1 MSIENPMKFAS
12 KSVVEST
19 QKEVWKVLVVDDEQ
33 SVHTITNTVLNGISF
48 DNKKLEFISA
58 YSGTQAREIMEEQ
71 GDVALILLDVVME
84 NDNAGLEFVDYVR
97 NVLKNKFVRIVLR
110 TGQPGHAPEK
120 EVIDQYDINDYKE
133 KTELT
138 AQKLYTTVI
147 ASLRNYKDLKQ
158 LESEKIAIE
167 TPKENKMV
175 FDFAQNAL
183 NKLFETLSESSQGR
197 SQNFEAVV
205 VEIIKKEKIILAAS
219 KKLEGLTYEEF
230 LEKEP
235 DIAQHIEKAIKIK
248 SSLQINTGLV
258 NYYEDESGNEN
269 ILYLSCNKSFSQ
281 NDVQLIEMFS
291 FNLSSA
297 IELYY
302 K

>member
-1 MSIENPMKFAS
+1 MSMKNPMKFAN
-12 KSVVEST
+12 KNRAEEGN
-19 QKEVWKVLVVDDEQ
+19 KEVWKVLVVDDEQ
-33 SVHTITNTVLNGISF
+33 SVHTITNTVLNGITF

-58 YSGTQAREIMEEQ
+58 YSGVQAREIMQENS
-71 GDVALILLDVVME
+71 DIALILLDVVME
-84 NDNAGLEFVDYVR
+84 DDNAGLEFVDYVR
-97 NVLKNKFVRIVLR
+97 NELKNKFVRIVLR

-167 TPKENKMV
+167 TPKNKMV
-175 FDFAQNAL
+175 YDFAQNAL
-183 NKLFETLSESSQGR
+183 DKLFDSLSENSQGR
-197 SQNFEAVV
+197 CQNFEALV
-205 VEIIKKEKIILAAS
+205 VEVIKKEKIILAATR
-219 KKLEGLTYEEF
+219 KLKDLNYEEF
-230 LEKEP
+230 LEKES
-235 DIAQHIEKAIKIK
+235 DIAQNIEKAIKSK
-248 SSLQINTGLV
+248 SSLQINNGII
-258 NYYEDESGNEN
+258 NYYEDENGNEN
-269 ILYLSCNKSFSQ
+269 ILYLSCNKNLSQ

>member
-1 MSIENPMKFAS
+1 MKSPMKFAN
-12 KSVVEST
+12 KSTAEQT
-19 QKEVWKVLVVDDEQ
+19 QKEVWKVLIVDDEQ
-33 SVHTITNTVLNGISF
+33 SVHAITNTVLNGITF

-58 YSGTQAREIMEEQ
+58 YSGTQAREIMEAQ
-71 GDVALILLDVVME
+71 SDIALILLDVVME
-84 NDNAGLEFVDYVR
+84 NDNAGLEFVDFVR
-97 NVLKNKFVRIVLR
+97 TELNNKFVRIVLR
-110 TGQPGHAPEK
+110 TGQPGYAPEK

-147 ASLRNYKDLKQ
+147 TSLRNYKDLKE
-158 LESEKIAIE
+158 LESEKIAIAV
-167 TPKENKMV
+167 PKENKMV

-183 NKLFETLSESSQGR
+183 NKLLETISENSQGR
-197 SQNFEAVV
+197 CQNFEAIV
-205 VEIIKKEKIILAAS
+205 VEIIKKEKLILAAT
-219 KKLEGLTYEEF
+219 KKLEGLDYEVFALQQPEIT
-230 LEKEP
+230 E
-235 DIAQHIEKAIKIK
+235 QIEKAIKIK
-248 SSLQINTGLV
+248 SSLQLDSAIV

-269 ILYLSCNKSFSQ
+269 ILYLSCNKNLSQ

>member
-1 MSIENPMKFAS
+1 MKSPMKFAN
-12 KSVVEST
+12 KSTTEQT
-19 QKEVWKVLVVDDEQ
+19 QKEVWKVLIVDDEQ
-33 SVHTITNTVLNGISF
+33 SVHSITNTVLNGITF
-48 DNKKLEFISA
+48 DNKKLEFLSA
-58 YSGTQAREIMEEQ
+58 YSGTQAREMMEEQ
-71 GDVALILLDVVME
+71 SDIALILLDVVME

-97 NVLKNKFVRIVLR
+97 NELNNKFVRIVLR
-110 TGQPGHAPEK
+110 TGQPGYAPEK

-147 ASLRNYKDLKQ
+147 TSLRNYKDLKE
-158 LESEKIAIE
+158 LESEKIAISV
-167 TPKENKMV
+167 PKENKMV
-175 FDFAQNAL
+175 FEFAQNSL
-183 NKLFETLSESSQGR
+183 NKLLDTISENSQGR
-197 SQNFEAVV
+197 CQNFEAIVI
-205 VEIIKKEKIILAAS
+205 EIIKKEKLVLAAT
-219 KKLEGLTYEEF
+219 KKLEGLDYEGFKQKDPEVV
-230 LEKEP
+230 E
-235 DIAQHIEKAIKIK
+235 QIEKAIKLK
-248 SSLQINTGLV
+248 SSLQLSSGII

-269 ILYLSCNKSFSQ
+269 ILYLTCNKNLSQ

>member
-1 MSIENPMKFAS
+1 MSMKSPMKFAN
-12 KSVVEST
+12 KSSEEQT
-19 QKEVWKVLVVDDEQ
+19 QKEVWKVLIVDDEQ
-33 SVHTITNTVLNGISF
+33 SVHTITNTVLNGITF

-58 YSGTQAREIMEEQ
+58 FTGTQAREIMQEQ
-71 GDVALILLDVVME
+71 SDIALILLDVVME

-97 NVLKNKFVRIVLR
+97 NELNNKFVRIVLR
-110 TGQPGHAPEK
+110 TGQPGYAPEK

-147 ASLRNYKDLKQ
+147 TSLRNYKDLKQ
-158 LESEKIAIE
+158 LESEKIAIAA
-167 TPKENKMV
+167 PKENKMV

-183 NKLFETLSESSQGR
+183 NKLFETITENSQGR
-197 SQNFEAVV
+197 CQNFEALV
-205 VEIIKKEKIILAAS
+205 VEIIKKEKIVLAS
-219 KKLEGLTYEEF
+219 TKKLEGLSYDEF
-230 LEKEP
+230 VQKNPE
-235 DIAQHIEKAIKIK
+235 IAEQIEKAIKIK
-248 SSLQINTGLV
+248 SSLQFESGLV

-269 ILYLSCNKSFSQ
+269 IIYLSCNKNLSQ

-302 K
+302 R

>member
-1 MSIENPMKFAS
+1 MSTKSPMKFAN
-12 KSVVEST
+12 KSTTE
-19 QKEVWKVLVVDDEQ
+19 QAHKEVWKVLIVDDEQ
-33 SVHTITNTVLNGISF
+33 SVHSITNTVLNGITF
-48 DNKKLEFISA
+48 DNKKLEFLSA
-58 YSGTQAREIMEEQ
+58 YSGTQAREMMEAQ
-71 GDVALILLDVVME
+71 SDIALILLDVVME

-97 NVLKNKFVRIVLR
+97 NELSNKFVRIVLR
-110 TGQPGHAPEK
+110 TGQPGYAPEK

-147 ASLRNYKDLKQ
+147 TSLRNYKDLKE
-158 LESEKIAIE
+158 LESEKINIAV
-167 TPKENKMV
+167 PKENKMV
-175 FDFAQNAL
+175 FEFAQSSL
-183 NKLFETLSESSQGR
+183 NKLLDTISENSQGR
-197 SQNFEAVV
+197 CQNFEAIVI
-205 VEIIKKEKIILAAS
+205 EIIKKEKLVLAAT
-219 KKLEGLTYEEF
+219 KKLEGLSYEAF
-230 LEKEP
+230 QEKEP
-235 DIAQHIEKAIKIK
+235 EVVEQIEKAIKLK
-248 SSLQINTGLV
+248 SSLQLDSGII

-269 ILYLSCNKSFSQ
+269 ILYLTCNKNLSQ

>member
-1 MSIENPMKFAS
+1 MSMKSPMKFAN
-12 KSVVEST
+12 KSSEEQT
-19 QKEVWKVLVVDDEQ
+19 HKEVWKVLIVDDEQ
-33 SVHTITNTVLNGISF
+33 SVHTITNTVLNGITF

-58 YSGTQAREIMEEQ
+58 FTGTQAREIMQEQ
-71 GDVALILLDVVME
+71 PDIALILLDVVME

-97 NVLKNKFVRIVLR
+97 NELNNKFVRIVLR
-110 TGQPGHAPEK
+110 TGQPGYAPEK

-147 ASLRNYKDLKQ
+147 TSLRNYKDLKQ
-158 LESEKIAIE
+158 LESEKIAIA

-183 NKLFETLSESSQGR
+183 NKLFETITENSQGR
-197 SQNFEAVV
+197 CQNFEALV
-205 VEIIKKEKIILAAS
+205 VEIIKKEKIVLAATA
-219 KKLEGLTYEEF
+219 KLQGLTYDEF
-230 LEKEP
+230 
-235 DIAQHIEKAIKIK
+235 AQKNPEITEQIEKAIKIK
-248 SSLQINTGLV
+248 SSLQFESGLV

-269 ILYLSCNKSFSQ
+269 VIYLSCNKNLSQ

>member
-1 MSIENPMKFAS
+1 MSMKSPMKFANKS
-12 KSVVEST
+12 KTEQA
-19 QKEVWKVLVVDDEQ
+19 QKEVWKVLIVDDEQ
-33 SVHTITNTVLNGISF
+33 SVHMITNTVLNGITF

-58 YSGTQAREIMEEQ
+58 YSGTQAREIMEAQ
-71 GDVALILLDVVME
+71 SDIALILLDVVME

-97 NVLKNKFVRIVLR
+97 NELNNKFVRIVLR
-110 TGQPGHAPEK
+110 TGQPGYAPEK

-147 ASLRNYKDLKQ
+147 TSLRNYKDLKE
-158 LESEKIAIE
+158 LESQKIAIE

-183 NKLFETLSESSQGR
+183 NKLLETITENSQGR
-197 SQNFEAVV
+197 CQNFEALVI
-205 VEIIKKEKIILAAS
+205 EIIKKEKMILAAT
-219 KKLEGLTYEEF
+219 KKLEGISYEEF
-230 LEKEP
+230 SLKEP
-235 DIAQHIEKAIKIK
+235 EVAEQIEKAIKLK
-248 SSLQINTGLV
+248 SSLQFDAGMV

-269 ILYLSCNKSFSQ
+269 IIYLSCNKNLSQ
-281 NDVQLIEMFS
+281 NDVQLIEMFA

>member
-1 MSIENPMKFAS
+1 MKSPMKFAN
-12 KSVVEST
+12 KSTTEQT
-19 QKEVWKVLVVDDEQ
+19 QKEVWKVLIVDDEQ
-33 SVHTITNTVLNGISF
+33 SVHSITNTVLNGITF
-48 DNKKLEFISA
+48 DNKKLEFLSA
-58 YSGTQAREIMEEQ
+58 YSGTQAREMMEAQ
-71 GDVALILLDVVME
+71 SDIALILLDVVME

-97 NVLKNKFVRIVLR
+97 NELNNKFVRIVLR
-110 TGQPGHAPEK
+110 TGQPGYAPEK

-147 ASLRNYKDLKQ
+147 TSLRNYKDLKE
-158 LESEKIAIE
+158 LESEKIAISV
-167 TPKENKMV
+167 PKENKMV
-175 FDFAQNAL
+175 FEFAQNSL
-183 NKLFETLSESSQGR
+183 NKLLETISENSQGR
-197 SQNFEAVV
+197 CQNFEAIVI
-205 VEIIKKEKIILAAS
+205 EIIKKEKLVLAAT
-219 KKLEGLTYEEF
+219 KNLLGFDYESF
-230 LEKEP
+230 KQKEP
-235 DIAQHIEKAIKIK
+235 EVVEQIEKAIKLK
-248 SSLQINTGLV
+248 SSLQLDSGII

-269 ILYLSCNKSFSQ
+269 ILYLTCNKNLSQ

>member
-1 MSIENPMKFAS
+1 MKSPMKFAN
-12 KSVVEST
+12 KSTAEQT
-19 QKEVWKVLVVDDEQ
+19 QKEVWKVLIVDDEQ
-33 SVHTITNTVLNGISF
+33 SVHAITNTVLNGITF

-58 YSGTQAREIMEEQ
+58 YSGTQAREIMEAQ
-71 GDVALILLDVVME
+71 SDIALILLDVVME
-84 NDNAGLEFVDYVR
+84 NDNAGLEFVDFVR
-97 NVLKNKFVRIVLR
+97 NELNNKFVRIVLR
-110 TGQPGHAPEK
+110 TGQPGYAPEK

-147 ASLRNYKDLKQ
+147 TSLRNYKDLKE
-158 LESEKIAIE
+158 LESEKIAIAV
-167 TPKENKMV
+167 PKENKMV

-183 NKLFETLSESSQGR
+183 NKLLETISENSQGR
-197 SQNFEAVV
+197 CQNFEAIV
-205 VEIIKKEKIILAAS
+205 VEIIKKEKLILAAT
-219 KKLEGLTYEEF
+219 KKLEGLDYEAFASQQPEIT
-230 LEKEP
+230 E
-235 DIAQHIEKAIKIK
+235 QIEKAIKIK
-248 SSLQINTGLV
+248 SSLQLDSAIV

-269 ILYLSCNKSFSQ
+269 ILYLSCNKNLSQ